1 MNNKWFRIFV
11 ILRIRFNIQFPCYSC
26 ATSHFFIKSNVLGNT
41 VVAHIGYYRI
51 DDHDD
56 DDNDNDDD
64 DADDD
69 ELKL

>member
-11 ILRIRFNIQFPCYSC
+11 ILRIRLNIQVPCYLRS
-26 ATSHFFIKSNVLGNT
+26 TSHFFIKNNVLGNI

-64 DADDD
+64 DDDD